1 MHAVAAAGS
10 GLVCHEWR
18 ATAVRRWG
26 VPAPPARARGDQGQ
40 SAQAGR
46 AGRPL
51 DWAAPRSESG

>member
-26 VPAPPARARGDQGQ
+26 VPAPPRGASDQGQ
-40 SAQAGR
+40 SAPNRTRGSSARLGG
-46 AGRPL
+46 APL
-51 DWAAPRSESG
+51 